1 MEILIYIGA
10 TTSAVGLIGLLY
22 CIFLALK
29 AKRLTGDE
37 EAMRAQ
43 LQKIVPLNM
52 GALFLSILGLMMVV
66 IGVLL

>member
-10 TTSAVGLIGLLY
+10 AVSAVGLIGLLY
-22 CIFLALK
+22 CISLAFK
-29 AKRLTGDE
+29 AKRLAGDE

-52 GALFLSILGLMMVV
+52 GALFLSVLGLMMVV
-66 IGVLL
+66 IGVVL

>member
-29 AKRLTGDE
+29 AKRLAGDE